1 MSEFIERVKAGEVD
15 PPCELCGGIVKSDAI
30 LFEQA
35 LVPEVINRAMQVAE
49 ECDLMLAVGS
59 TLAVTPAAYVVD
71 RARASDAKVA
81 IINGGPT
88 ERDRYAHVLLR
99 GGISPILSALLER
112 AGLADQ

>member
-1 MSEFIERVKAGEVD
+1 
-15 PPCELCGGIVKSDAI
+15 
-30 LFEQA
+30 
-35 LVPEVINRAMQVAE
+35 VAE
-49 ECDLMLAVGS
+49 ECDVLLAVGS

-99 GGISPILSALLER
+99 GGISPILTNLLLR
-112 AGLADQ
+112 AGLTGQ